1 MCGRIK
7 LLNDINNMAITI
19 PNNSGA
25 LIMDRKPMPDAR
37 MAFISLSSDNRP
49 NVMRVDSSTAIG
61 TDNAIIQARF
71 RNKYSRIVKTSSPL
85 PRKRSTALS
94 KKLMNRR
101 KVIIN
106 REKKKG
112 KIISRIKY
120 LDNSLIVKITI
131 ILLTYYE
138 SNRKFFQV
146 KSLQNCD

>member
-1 MCGRIK
+1 
-7 LLNDINNMAITI
+7 
-19 PNNSGA
+19 
-25 LIMDRKPMPDAR
+25 MPDAR

-49 NVMRVDSSTAIG
+49 NVISVDSSTAIG

-71 RNKYSRIVKTSSPL
+71 RNKYSKIVKTSKPL

-94 KKLMNRR
+94 KKLMNKR

-106 REKKKG
+106 KEKKKG

-131 ILLTYYE
+131 I
-138 SNRKFFQV
+138 
-146 KSLQNCD
+146 